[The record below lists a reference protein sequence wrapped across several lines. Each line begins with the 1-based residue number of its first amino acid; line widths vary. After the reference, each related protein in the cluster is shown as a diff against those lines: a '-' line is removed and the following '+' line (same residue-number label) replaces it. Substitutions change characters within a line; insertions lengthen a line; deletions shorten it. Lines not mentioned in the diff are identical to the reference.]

1 MCKKLT
7 PDVYVKSIYHIDFDK
22 LKKKGITAI
31 ITDLDNTLV
40 AYDQDYPCNQLQDW
54 FASLQ
59 QHGFSVAI
67 VSNNAPERVDKFAA
81 ALDVPAFPHAVKPRR
96 RAFRKALELLDVS
109 PGQAAVVGDQVFT
122 DVLGGNRLGLFTIL
136 VVPVSKKDF
145 FGTKITRKLE
155 LLVLRRLKLQGLT
168 DSPDDP

>member
-7 PDVYVKSIYHIDFDK
+7 PDVYVKSIYQIDFNK

-40 AYDQDYPCNQLQDW
+40 AYDQDYPCDQLRDW
-54 FASLQ
+54 FASLE

-67 VSNNAPERVDKFAA
+67 VSNNAPERVGKFAT
-81 ALDVPAFPHAVKPRR
+81 ALEVPAFPKAIKPRR
-96 RAFRKALELLDVS
+96 KAFRKALDALGVDAR
-109 PGQAAVVGDQVFT
+109 QAAVVGDQVFT
-122 DVLGGNRLGLFTIL
+122 DVLGGNRMGLFTIL

-145 FGTKITRKLE
+145 FGTKITRKFE